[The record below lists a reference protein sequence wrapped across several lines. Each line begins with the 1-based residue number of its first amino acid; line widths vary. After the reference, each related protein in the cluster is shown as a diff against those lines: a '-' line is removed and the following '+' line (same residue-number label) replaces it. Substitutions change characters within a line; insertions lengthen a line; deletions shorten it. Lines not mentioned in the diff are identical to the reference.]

1 MQAHANPSGHMC
13 GSLPSMMDIRSN
25 SNSFCGKFYGVRAHV
40 WIFGRSIQP
49 EIRYVSGYHP
59 VGGRDPARI
68 LHGLIFK
75 LMKLDAKIC
84 AKRSSMQK
92 LLMSHLMGFNGI
104 QYGCGRHIS
113 ATRPGGVWA
122 ITLVN
127 S

>member
-1 MQAHANPSGHMC
+1 MVADELREIC
-13 GSLPSMMDIRSN
+13 LPTLRRTMKLAI
-25 SNSFCGKFYGVRAHV
+25 GKFITISAVYISKHDLAYML
-40 WIFGRSIQP
+40 F
-49 EIRYVSGYHP
+49 
-59 VGGRDPARI
+59 
-68 LHGLIFK
+68 FK

-104 QYGCGRHIS
+104 QSCCGRHIS

>member
-1 MQAHANPSGHMC
+1 MKNENIVDCEERNSVLMVADELREIC
-13 GSLPSMMDIRSN
+13 LPTLRRTMKLAI
-25 SNSFCGKFYGVRAHV
+25 GKFIAISAVYISKCG
-40 WIFGRSIQP
+40 FP
-49 EIRYVSGYHP
+49 YM
-59 VGGRDPARI
+59 
-68 LHGLIFK
+68 LFFK
-75 LMKLDAKIC
+75 LMKLDAKIF
-84 AKRSSMQK
+84 ARRSSMQK